1 MVHRADVPVGKLGDL
16 VLVTVAAL
24 QQAHGRHCAQEPGQL
39 GVLGRVGLLPEH
51 AAIGIKP
58 GRQPI
63 ESHIQRVLPT
73 LRRVGQRGHGVVVGD
88 KVVGLAL
95 LLKADGR
102 EHGSE
107 IIAQVQGA
115 ARLDASENAHERRGC
130 GGSAPKGKRQN
141 ARNALNCCD
150 PPETRRN
157 HPHQASL
164 RREGCRL
171 WVASGTVTTTFPA
184 RLANSAPFH
193 ARTLDLPHRRN
204 GPDRR
209 CREPGPLARRVGR
222 PRHRSSSGLESS
234 HG

>member
-1 MVHRADVPVGKLGDL
+1 MDAGLRDDEGVAVDVVELNGDVPGDFEVLLLVFAHRHHLSVIEQNVGGHEHRVSKEAMVHRANVPVGKFGHL
-16 VLVTVAAL
+16 VLVAVAAL

-39 GVLGRVGLLPEH
+39 GVLGRVGLFPKH
-51 AAIGIKP
+51 AAIGIEP

-88 KVVGLAL
+88 EVVGLAL

-115 ARLDASENAHERRGC
+115 ARLDASENAHGFQGC
-130 GGSAPKGKRQN
+130 GSHASKGKRQN

-150 PPETRRN
+150 APET
-157 HPHQASL
+157 QL
-164 RREGCRL
+164 R
-171 WVASGTVTTTFPA
+171 
-184 RLANSAPFH
+184 
-193 ARTLDLPHRRN
+193 
-204 GPDRR
+204 
-209 CREPGPLARRVGR
+209 
-222 PRHRSSSGLESS
+222 
-234 HG
+234 